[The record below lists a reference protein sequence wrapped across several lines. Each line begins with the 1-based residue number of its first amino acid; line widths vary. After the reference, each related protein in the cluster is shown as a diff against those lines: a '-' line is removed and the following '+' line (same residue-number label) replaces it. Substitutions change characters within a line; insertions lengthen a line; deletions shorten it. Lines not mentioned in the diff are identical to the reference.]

1 MLSGGA
7 GAVWMHTRTMEHIF
21 ENSEWHEDRMLRKQL
36 NEAYNAMDELRVR
49 VQVQASVINEL
60 KARLEALE
68 KLQTIAEALLV
79 ARDVLVAQETT
90 LNEQRAA
97 LDRPE
102 PLARQMSVLDQ

>member
-1 MLSGGA
+1 
-7 GAVWMHTRTMEHIF
+7 MEHIF

-36 NEAYNAMDELRVR
+36 NEAYNAMDEMRVR